1 MSTRG
6 YVKAGKD
13 YYFMRSD
20 AYPSF
25 ARATLEKALRKCK
38 DKTYGCVIKHANKIA
53 GFTWIMKSE
62 TAEKKWRMGVFC
74 EYGWEIFPKTRKVKL
89 IQRLTHRKKGNK
101 YKFYQKI
108 GNKMYHIKDSDL
120 SIGRGLKKLMR

>member
-13 YYFMRSD
+13 YYFIRSD

-25 ARATLEKALRKCK
+25 ARTTLEKALRKCK
-38 DKTYGCVIKHANKIA
+38 NNTYDCVIKHANKIA

-62 TAEKKWRMGVFC
+62 PAEKDWRMGVFC
-74 EYGWEIFPKTRKVKL
+74 EYGWEIFPKIKKVKL
-89 IQRLTHRKKGNK
+89 IQSLTHRKKGDK
-101 YKFYQKI
+101 HKFYQKI
-108 GNKMYHIKDSDL
+108 GNKLYHIKDSDF
-120 SIGRGLKKLMR
+120 SIGRR